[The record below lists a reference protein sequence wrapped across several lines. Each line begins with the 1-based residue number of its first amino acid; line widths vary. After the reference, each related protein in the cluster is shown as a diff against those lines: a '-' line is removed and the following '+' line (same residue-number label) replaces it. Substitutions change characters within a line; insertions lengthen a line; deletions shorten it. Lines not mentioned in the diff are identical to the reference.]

1 MFGWVAIVYLGQG
14 LGWVSG
20 PMAVSDVLRLMFG
33 WVGIVCLGQGLGWVS
48 GPLVCVSVSHFSC
61 TYRQCISV

>member
-33 WVGIVCLGQGLGWVS
+33 WVGIVCLGQGLG
-48 GPLVCVSVSHFSC
+48 
-61 TYRQCISV
+61 